1 MIPFAGYGFNKS
13 HAAAYSV
20 VAYRTGWLKCHY
32 PAEFMAANLT
42 NEITSTDGLPAYIE
56 EARRMG
62 IPVDPPD
69 VNRSDSDFDV
79 INGHILFGFRGINGM
94 GTAAAETIIN
104 ERNANGEYKSF
115 IDFLERVNGPTIN
128 KKAIEGLIKTGAF
141 DSLGQNRPTL
151 MQNLESA
158 MRYIEAKKAG
168 ENLGQVDLFEE
179 SGEKSFEEF
188 KFEEADDWEKMEK
201 LNIEKEF
208 IGCYVSGHPL
218 DDYRDVI
225 EKRSTCNS
233 TTIARCAKQ
242 AAAEI
247 AAKAGSKARGAKSS
261 DTLYTAVGMI
271 KDLKPYTT
279 KKGTEMAWA
288 SLYDFNDKIE
298 ITFFPSVWEKC
309 KSLIV
314 NDGVYA
320 LKGKVDPPN
329 ERNEHPSFLVEEV
342 LDINNLKETSVREIH
357 IQLENKIETARD
369 VEPIK
374 NILFDST
381 GAASIYFHID
391 TDAGSYI
398 VQANQQMKAPAS
410 DEFLNKLRDLPLVSE
425 VWTA

>member
-1 MIPFAGYGFNKS
+1 
-13 HAAAYSV
+13 
-20 VAYRTGWLKCHY
+20 
-32 PAEFMAANLT
+32 
-42 NEITSTDGLPAYIE
+42 
-56 EARRMG
+56 
-62 IPVDPPD
+62 
-69 VNRSDSDFDV
+69 
-79 INGHILFGFRGINGM
+79 
-94 GTAAAETIIN
+94 
-104 ERNANGEYKSF
+104 
-115 IDFLERVNGPTIN
+115 
-128 KKAIEGLIKTGAF
+128 
-141 DSLGQNRPTL
+141 
-151 MQNLESA
+151 
-158 MRYIEAKKAG
+158 
-168 ENLGQVDLFEE
+168 
-179 SGEKSFEEF
+179 
-188 KFEEADDWEKMEK
+188 
-201 LNIEKEF
+201 
-208 IGCYVSGHPL
+208 
-218 DDYRDVI
+218 
-225 EKRSTCNS
+225 
-233 TTIARCAKQ
+233 
-242 AAAEI
+242 
-247 AAKAGSKARGAKSS
+247 
-261 DTLYTAVGMI
+261 
-271 KDLKPYTT
+271 
-279 KKGTEMAWA
+279 MAWA